1 MTSAVTCSM
10 TRPLMR
16 PTARLAGRLLALLL
30 VAGHLVLAVPLA
42 AQVAVPAS
50 VQVSTQADARADTQL
65 LDAVKA
71 GDQQAVRALI
81 ADGADVNASEAD
93 GTTPLHWA
101 AYSSDLA
108 IAQLL
113 VRAGADATIANRYG
127 VEALSVAAV
136 GGNAALIELL
146 LVAGADPNTVQ
157 GEGETALMTAVR
169 TGKLEAVEVLL
180 DHGADVNAVEQWRGQ
195 TALMW
200 AAAEGH
206 AGIIPTLLEHDAD
219 LRARS
224 LGGYSALLFAARE
237 GHIDVVEALLD
248 AGGAVDEGLP
258 LQRGRQDDAGTSAEA
273 APTGINIF
281 LIAAANAHY
290 ELAALLLARGANA
303 NSAPR
308 GWTALH
314 QLTWVRKA
322 GIAGS
327 NNPSPAGSGDMNSL
341 DFARRLIA
349 DGADVNARVTERPP
363 AGITRLNSIGGTPF
377 LLAARTADAEFMRLL
392 VELGADPLLSN
403 TNNSTP
409 LMVAAGLGTASPG
422 EDPGTEPEVLEA
434 VALAIELGGDLNA
447 VDDNGETV
455 MHGAAYK
462 HFPAV
467 VELVYEAGADI
478 DVWNQENRQGWTPL
492 DIVEG
497 GIHVGMNILKSAP
510 TAAAIREVMVREG
523 VEPAP
528 QPR

>member
-1 MTSAVTCSM
+1 MTSPPTRWM
-10 TRPLMR
+10 TGLLTRPAAR
-16 PTARLAGRLLALLL
+16 PPWLLL
-30 VAGHLVLAVPLA
+30 LPLMVAGYLVPGVIVATPA
-42 AQVAVPAS
+42 DAQVLD
-50 VQVSTQADARADTQL
+50 TQLLDAQL

-71 GDQQAVRALI
+71 GDQAAVRALI
-81 ADGADVNASEAD
+81 EDGADVNAGEAD

-101 AYSSDLA
+101 AYSSDLK
-108 IAQLL
+108 IAELL
-113 VRAGADATIANRYG
+113 VAAGAIPTIANRYG
-127 VEALSVAAV
+127 VQPLSIAAV

-180 DHGADVNAVEQWRGQ
+180 DHGADVNAIEQWRGQ

-206 AGIIPTLLEHDAD
+206 AAIIPTLIEHDAD
-219 LRARS
+219 IRARS

-248 AGGAVDEGLP
+248 GGGAVDDGLP
-258 LQRGRQDDAGTSAEA
+258 LQRRRQDDGGTSAEA

-290 ELAALLLARGANA
+290 ELAALLLDRGADV

-327 NNPSPAGSGDMNSL
+327 NNPAPAGSGDMNSL
-341 DFARRLIA
+341 DFARKLVA

-363 AGITRLNSIGGTPF
+363 TGITRLNSIGGTPF
-377 LLAARTADAEFMRLL
+377 LLAARTADAEYMRLL
-392 VELGADPLLSN
+392 VELGADPLL
-403 TNNSTP
+403 TNNDNSTP

-422 EDPGTEPEVLEA
+422 EDPGTENEVVEA

-467 VELVYEAGADI
+467 VEFLYEAGAEI
-478 DVWNQENRQGWTPL
+478 AVWNQENRRGWTPL
-492 DIVEG
+492 HIVEG
-497 GIHVGMNILKSAP
+497 GIHIGMNILRSAP
-510 TAAAIREVMVREG
+510 TAAAIREVMARAG
-523 VEPAP
+523 VEPAAL
-528 QPR
+528 PR

>member
-1 MTSAVTCSM
+1 MTSPPTRWM
-10 TRPLMR
+10 TGLLTRPAAR
-16 PTARLAGRLLALLL
+16 PPWLLL
-30 VAGHLVLAVPLA
+30 LPLMVAGYLVPGVIVATPA
-42 AQVAVPAS
+42 DAQVPD
-50 VQVSTQADARADTQL
+50 TQLLDAQL

-71 GDQQAVRALI
+71 GDQGAVRALI
-81 ADGADVNASEAD
+81 EDGADVNAGEAD

-101 AYSSDLA
+101 AYSSDLK
-108 IAQLL
+108 IAELL
-113 VRAGADATIANRYG
+113 VAAGAIPTIANRYG
-127 VEALSVAAV
+127 VQPLSIAAV

-180 DHGADVNAVEQWRGQ
+180 DHGADVNAIEQWRGQ

-206 AGIIPTLLEHDAD
+206 AAIIPTLIEHDAD
-219 LRARS
+219 IRARS

-248 AGGAVDEGLP
+248 GGGAVDDGLP
-258 LQRGRQDDAGTSAEA
+258 LQRRRQDDGGTSAEA

-290 ELAALLLARGANA
+290 ELAALLLDRGADV

-327 NNPSPAGSGDMNSL
+327 NNPAPAGSGDMNSL
-341 DFARRLIA
+341 DFARKLVA
-349 DGADVNARVTERPP
+349 DGADPNARVTERPP
-363 AGITRLNSIGGTPF
+363 TGITRLNSIGGTPF
-377 LLAARTADAEFMRLL
+377 LLAARTADAEYMRLL
-392 VELGADPLLSN
+392 VELGADPLL
-403 TNNSTP
+403 TNNDNSTP

-422 EDPGTEPEVLEA
+422 EDPGTENEVVEA

-467 VELVYEAGADI
+467 VEFLYEAGAEI
-478 DVWNQENRQGWTPL
+478 AVWNQENRRGWTPL
-492 DIVEG
+492 HIVEG
-497 GIHVGMNILKSAP
+497 GIHIGMNILRSAP
-510 TAAAIREVMVREG
+510 TAAAIREVMARAG

-528 QPR
+528 LPR

>member
-1 MTSAVTCSM
+1 
-10 TRPLMR
+10 
-16 PTARLAGRLLALLL
+16 
-30 VAGHLVLAVPLA
+30 
-42 AQVAVPAS
+42 
-50 VQVSTQADARADTQL
+50 
-65 LDAVKA
+65 LD
-71 GDQQAVRALI
+71 
-81 ADGADVNASEAD
+81 
-93 GTTPLHWA
+93 
-101 AYSSDLA
+101 
-108 IAQLL
+108 
-113 VRAGADATIANRYG
+113 
-127 VEALSVAAV
+127 
-136 GGNAALIELL
+136 
-146 LVAGADPNTVQ
+146 
-157 GEGETALMTAVR
+157 
-169 TGKLEAVEVLL
+169 AVEVLL
-180 DHGADVNAVEQWRGQ
+180 DHGADVNAIEQWRGQ

-206 AGIIPTLLEHDAD
+206 AAIIPTLLEHDAD
-219 LRARS
+219 IRARS

-248 AGGAVDEGLP
+248 GGGAVDDGLP
-258 LQRGRQDDAGTSAEA
+258 LQGRRRDDGGTSAEA

-290 ELAALLLARGANA
+290 ELAALLLDRGADV

-327 NNPSPAGSGDMNSL
+327 NNPSPAGSGNMNSL
-341 DFARRLIA
+341 DFARRLVA

-377 LLAARTADAEFMRLL
+377 LLAARTADAEYMRLL
-392 VELGADPLLSN
+392 VELGADPLLTT

-462 HFPAV
+462 HLPAV

-497 GIHVGMNILKSAP
+497 GIHIGMNILKSAP
-510 TAAAIREVMVREG
+510 TAAAIREVMAREG

>member
-1 MTSAVTCSM
+1 MTSPPTRWM
-10 TRPLMR
+10 TRLLTRPAARPPWLLLLPLM
-16 PTARLAGRLLALLL
+16 
-30 VAGHLVLAVPLA
+30 VAGYLVPGVIVATPA
-42 AQVAVPAS
+42 DAQVLDP
-50 VQVSTQADARADTQL
+50 QALDTQL
-65 LDAVKA
+65 LDAVRA
-71 GDQQAVRALI
+71 GDQAAVGSLI
-81 ADGADVNASEAD
+81 DDGADVNAGEAD
-93 GTTPLHWA
+93 RTTPLHWA
-101 AYSSDLA
+101 AYSSDLK
-108 IAQLL
+108 IAELL
-113 VRAGADATIANRYG
+113 VAAGAIPTIANRYG
-127 VEALSVAAV
+127 VQPLSIAAV

-180 DHGADVNAVEQWRGQ
+180 DHGADVNAIEQWRGQ

-206 AGIIPTLLEHDAD
+206 AAIIPTLIEHDAD
-219 LRARS
+219 IRARS

-248 AGGAVDEGLP
+248 GGGAVDDGLP
-258 LQRGRQDDAGTSAEA
+258 LQRRRQDDGGTSAEA

-290 ELAALLLARGANA
+290 ELAALLLDRGADV

-327 NNPSPAGSGDMNSL
+327 NNPAPAGSGDMNSL
-341 DFARRLIA
+341 DFARKLVA

-363 AGITRLNSIGGTPF
+363 TGITRLNSIGGTPF
-377 LLAARTADAEFMRLL
+377 LLAARTADAEYMRLL
-392 VELGADPLLSN
+392 VELGADPLL
-403 TNNSTP
+403 TNNDNSTP
-409 LMVAAGLGTASPG
+409 LMVAAGLRTASPG
-422 EDPGTEPEVLEA
+422 EDPGTENEVVEA

-467 VELVYEAGADI
+467 VEFLYEAGAKI
-478 DVWNQENRQGWTPL
+478 EVWNQENRRGWTPL
-492 DIVEG
+492 HIVEG
-497 GIHVGMNILKSAP
+497 GIHIGMNILRSAP
-510 TAAAIREVMVREG
+510 TAAAIREVMIRAG
-523 VEPAP
+523 VEPAS
-528 QPR
+528 QQR

>member
-1 MTSAVTCSM
+1 MHVKFMKLVSASVF
-10 TRPLMR
+10 LF
-16 PTARLAGRLLALLL
+16 L
-30 VAGHLVLAVPLA
+30 VAGHLAVAEEVDGRLPGAARQQDAALVRALLTEGVSVDATQLGGYTALHWAAQWDDEAIADMLIANDADVNAADQYGVTPLA
-42 AQVAVPAS
+42 LACVNGSAAMVKRLL
-50 VQVSTQADARADTQL
+50 DARAD
-65 LDAVKA
+65 
-71 GDQQAVRALI
+71 
-81 ADGADVNASEAD
+81 
-93 GTTPLHWA
+93 P
-101 AYSSDLA
+101 
-108 IAQLL
+108 
-113 VRAGADATIANRYG
+113 DATQ
-127 VEALSVAAV
+127 
-136 GGNAALIELL
+136 
-146 LVAGADPNTVQ
+146 DT
-157 GEGETALMTAVR
+157 GETALMTCSRSGRWGAV
-169 TGKLEAVEVLL
+169 ASLL
-180 DHGADVNAVEQWRGQ
+180 AHDADLNASEGARGQ

-290 ELAALLLARGANA
+290 ELAALLLDRGADA

-341 DFARRLIA
+341 DFARRLIV

-377 LLAARTADAEFMRLL
+377 LLAARTADAEYMRLL
-392 VELGADPLLSN
+392 VELGADPLLTN
-403 TNNSTP
+403 TTNSTP

-478 DVWNQENRQGWTPL
+478 DVWNQQNRQGWTPL

-510 TAAAIREVMVREG
+510 TAAAIREVMAREG